1 MALQDHPELGGYM
14 RSETGT
20 IFGALLFVSAP
31 ATASWRAANP
41 EVQAAASTPRIAA
54 ALAAADRMDKA
65 ILSRDAVEFSATFA
79 DDAVVN
85 NPFNRIARKKDAEQ
99 NLATGL
105 IDYTTLERSI
115 EYAATRG
122 DHDVVLMGE
131 EVLTPVGKAK
141 FAGEKIRRRTTEVW
155 TNASGTWKLAIRQA
169 TIYRTK

>member
-1 MALQDHPELGGYM
+1 M
-14 RSETGT
+14 RTSTSLVLA
-20 IFGALLFVSAP
+20 ALLLMSAP
-31 ATASWRAANP
+31 ASAKWRAANP
-41 EVQAAASTPRIAA
+41 EVAAAARLPRIAA
-54 ALAAADRMDKA
+54 ALAAADRMDQA
-65 ILSRDAVEFSATFA
+65 ILTRDADAFSAVFA

-85 NPFNRIARKKDAEQ
+85 NPFNRIARKKDAER

-105 IDYTTLERSI
+105 IDYTTLERII

-131 EVLTPVGKAK
+131 EVLTPIRKAK

-155 TNASGTWKLAIRQA
+155 TNAGGQWRLSIRQA